1 VKPSL
6 HARFRGTVA
15 GASHN
20 GLPQRYRLCMAES
33 LAAIGDVLAIAIL
46 VGLVA
51 LLAWA
56 LYWAIGPQVFGL
68 PAMIA
73 LLVIAAGVTAFS
85 NVGVAALAAVLIG
98 LALIVVVIGMAM
110 NVGAKRAGRS
120 SDARRKDDLY

>member
-1 VKPSL
+1 
-6 HARFRGTVA
+6 
-15 GASHN
+15 
-20 GLPQRYRLCMAES
+20 MAEP

-56 LYWAIGPQVFGL
+56 LHWAIGPQVFGL

-98 LALIVVVIGMAM
+98 LALVVVVIGMAM
-110 NVGAKRAGRS
+110 NVGAKRAGRAA
-120 SDARRKDDLY
+120 DERRKDDPY

>member
-1 VKPSL
+1 
-6 HARFRGTVA
+6 
-15 GASHN
+15 
-20 GLPQRYRLCMAES
+20 MAES

-85 NVGVAALAAVLIG
+85 NVGFAALAAVLIG
-98 LALIVVVIGMAM
+98 LALVVVVIGMAM
-110 NVGAKRAGRS
+110 NVGAKRGGRAGRT
-120 SDARRKDDLY
+120 RRKDDPY